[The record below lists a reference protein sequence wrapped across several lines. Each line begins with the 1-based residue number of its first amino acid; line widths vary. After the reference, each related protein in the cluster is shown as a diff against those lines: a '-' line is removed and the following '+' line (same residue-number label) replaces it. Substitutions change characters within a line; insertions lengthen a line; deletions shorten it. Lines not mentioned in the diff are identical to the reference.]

1 MQTITLPAGQ
11 KNLEGLILLTAGL
24 ERLTGGGKIEIREA
38 IVIETE
44 NMPAFWALQDM
55 LAKDYMVK
63 ALPNH
68 GRAGDQLIETILS
81 KPVKALE
88 DHSRREEEPKPGR
101 VKTKAKE
108 MAKRHYKPRVK
119 TQEKAKRHY
128 KPRAKN
134 EPSPVFENKI
144 SKHRLDILYE
154 IMDGPKAGAKYRG
167 PSIALMMKAGNLAA
181 GTHLRHPERGNL
193 VVVTNGA
200 GSIHTLQAVP
210 A

>member
-11 KNLEGLILLTAGL
+11 KNLEGLTLLAAGL

-44 NMPAFWALQDM
+44 NLPAFWALQDM

-63 ALPNH
+63 ALPSK
-68 GRAGDQLIETILS
+68 GPAVAQLETILS

-88 DHSRREEEPKPGR
+88 DHTRRDEKLRPDLA
-101 VKTKAKE
+101 KA
-108 MAKRHYKPRVK
+108 MAKRHYKPRAGKEKKELMKKAPVEIAK
-119 TQEKAKRHY
+119 TRRPQ
-128 KPRAKN
+128 
-134 EPSPVFENKI
+134 
-144 SKHRLDILYE
+144 LLYE
-154 IMDGPKAGAKYRG
+154 ILDGPKSGQEYRG

-181 GTHLRHPERGNL
+181 GTHLRHPERGQL

-200 GSIHTLQAVP
+200 GTYTLQAVP